1 MSVKFV
7 DAVINVKKLS
17 YKNILQNINFCIKRG
32 DYVAIIGPNGGGKS
46 TLLKLLLGLLKST
59 DGAVELFGKEQSGF
73 REYHKIGYVPQRAEG
88 IDLSFPISV
97 EEVIGLGLAYGGS
110 LFKRRTAEEVGQI
123 QSVMEKMD
131 ILEFKNRRISDLSG
145 GQRQRVMIARALVG
159 GPQILILDEPNAG
172 VDTYS
177 QRKFYDL
184 LKELNE
190 KEKITILFVTHD
202 LGVIADD
209 VKSVLCINQTLF
221 VHDDAHEILNCSEMS
236 KLYGM
241 DTHLVCHHH

>member
-1 MSVKFV
+1 MSIKFA

-17 YKNILQNINFCIKRG
+17 YKNILQNINFCVKRG
-32 DYVAIIGPNGGGKS
+32 DYVAVIGPNGGGKS
-46 TLLKLLLGLLKST
+46 TLVKLLLGLLKST
-59 DGAVELFGKEQSGF
+59 DGTIELFGKEQSDF
-73 REYHKIGYVPQRAEG
+73 KEYCKIGYVPQRAEG
-88 IDLSFPISV
+88 IDVSFPISV
-97 EEVIGLGLAYGGS
+97 EEVIGLGLAYKSS
-110 LFKRRTAEEVGQI
+110 LFKRSSADEAMQI

-131 ILEFKNRRISDLSG
+131 ILELKNRRISDLSG
-145 GQRQRVMIARALVG
+145 GQRQRVMIARALVSR
-159 GPQILILDEPNAG
+159 PQILILDEPNAG
-172 VDTYS
+172 VDTHS

>member
-1 MSVKFV
+1 LSIKFA
-7 DAVINVKKLS
+7 DALINVKKLS

-46 TLLKLLLGLLKST
+46 TLVRLLLGLLKST
-59 DGAVELFGKEQSGF
+59 DGVVELFGKEQGDF

-88 IDLSFPISV
+88 IDVSFPISV
-97 EEVIGLGLAYGGS
+97 EEVIGLGLAYKSS
-110 LFKRRTAEEVGQI
+110 LFKRGSADEATQI

-131 ILEFKNRRISDLSG
+131 ILELKDRRISDLSG
-145 GQRQRVMIARALVG
+145 GQRQRVMIARALVSR
-159 GPQILILDEPNAG
+159 PQILILDEPNAG
-172 VDTYS
+172 VDTHS

>member
-1 MSVKFV
+1 MSIKFA
-7 DAVINVKKLS
+7 DALINVKKLS
-17 YKNILQNINFCIKRG
+17 YKNILQNISFCIKRG

-46 TLLKLLLGLLKST
+46 TLVRLLLGLLKST
-59 DGAVELFGKEQSGF
+59 AGVVELFGKEQGDF

-88 IDLSFPISV
+88 IDVSFPISV
-97 EEVIGLGLAYGGS
+97 EEVIGLGLAYKSS
-110 LFKRRTAEEVGQI
+110 LFKRSSVDEAMQI
-123 QSVMEKMD
+123 QNVMEKMD
-131 ILEFKNRRISDLSG
+131 ILELKDRRISDLSG
-145 GQRQRVMIARALVG
+145 GQRQRVMIARALVSR
-159 GPQILILDEPNAG
+159 PQILILDEPNAG
-172 VDTYS
+172 VDTHS